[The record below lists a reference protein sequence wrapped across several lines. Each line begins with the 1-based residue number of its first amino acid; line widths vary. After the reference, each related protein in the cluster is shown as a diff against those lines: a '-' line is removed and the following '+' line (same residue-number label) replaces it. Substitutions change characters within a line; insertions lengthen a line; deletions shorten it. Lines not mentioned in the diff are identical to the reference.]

1 MTSSRTPAVWRR
13 IAVTATAA
21 GAIAVGAV
29 VATGNAVATADEGT
43 ASNGINAYASAPSGI
58 RLPGPITVPS
68 PVLTAL
74 EEHGTVPP
82 PPGFDELEQ
91 VGSTATQ
98 TSPGKL
104 KDALRGLEGFAND
117 PKLLSRSTP

>member
-29 VATGNAVATADEGT
+29 VATGNAAATADEGT